1 MTPSRRQRRVSELI
15 KEELSIFLERHA
27 SDPRLDWVNVTDVE
41 TTADL
46 RVAHVYFSVI
56 GAEARHQEAMEGL
69 QHAAGFLRRELA
81 ARLRLRY
88 APELLFH
95 YDESWARGHRID
107 ELLDGI
113 RGEDANDGNA

>member
-15 KEELSIFLERHA
+15 MEELSIFLERHA
-27 SDPRLDWVNVTDVE
+27 NDPRLEWVNITEVE
-41 TTADL
+41 TSADL
-46 RVAHVYFSVI
+46 RVARVYFNVI
-56 GAEARHQEAMEGL
+56 GDEARRQEAMEGL

-81 ARLRLRY
+81 SRLRLRY
-88 APELLFH
+88 VPELLFY

-113 RGEDANDGNA
+113 HGDDANDGDA